1 MNTLSNFQFH
11 KFNITSPRNFYNSY
25 EFTNRQKSRTNPNG
39 FLNSNNTLNNNRYNN
54 ITPTFFS
61 QQIPSKTNMNR
72 LNKLSQDKF
81 PTKKIINTD
90 FESILK
96 FGDSNK
102 IDELLPHMIYNDL
115 SFAKNNHLKLVLSKY
130 QNLLKYLFSQQQ
142 NLLNKNNKIET
153 MFNNKNS
160 NLNKKIKQL
169 ENEEFKM
176 DSLYKSNKN
185 TIDKLKEKIKNFKN
199 ILISSGKGNLI
210 PKNFSKTFNKNG
222 IYRCQICLGNA
233 FNTNED
239 LQQHYI
245 KEHYNITNKELN
257 TNNNS
262 NGKTDLTKSYLNK
275 KLSIFKNELQD
286 MILKKFQQN
295 NNGQNNISKIKLN
308 SQYNNNNNIKMSNF
322 NLLSNNEETK
332 NINDY
337 LDRLEYEQ
345 KEQYAQLNNKISQM
359 KNEVFNELK
368 NLKIKP
374 QITNENNQNKNQEQ
388 TNINL
393 NLNNANSQING
404 NIIGNINNEKIEIPI
419 NDEDHNNKK
428 IELNNP
434 QININ
439 IPENNDNNKSNFNN
453 INEDLKNTNNNNNF
467 NNDINNNFNTNN
479 NIENKI
485 NINNNEQKEQINLNP
500 FKSKESRGPENNEEF
515 INSNQP
521 KYDEEGRNNP
531 ININININNQ
541 ENNNNKERNENE
553 NKNNNINPST
563 VKYIDQKNIIEE
575 VSGRKESTMNNL
587 TQNNI
592 SNPQNI
598 SMDKEEKFF
607 TNTGDSVN
615 ENGLRGMNQKLN
627 NKNISHFS
635 FNKEDQEPM
644 EKDEFINKI
653 KERDENVLLD
663 KDKNLSQIEIN
674 YDVINV
680 KNENNLEQK
689 KENLIKEQ
697 ENKYL
702 NDNLQN
708 LEVADYENIIKN
720 IMKDTKEKIGKDKKY
735 KEFFDNLIHNKD
747 LVDLDLLF
755 KDLQISTINT
765 NTNANEIG
773 SKINIANTNQISG
786 LGDSKNISKNI
797 SMQKSN
803 NYSRNLDFLERKR
816 NSDFL

>member
-11 KFNITSPRNFYNSY
+11 KFNISSPRNFYNSY
-25 EFTNRQKSRTNPNG
+25 EFTNRKKSRTNSNG
-39 FLNSNNTLNNNRYNN
+39 FYYNNTVDKKTLNNNRYNN
-54 ITPTFFS
+54 IIPTFFS
-61 QQIPSKTNMNR
+61 QQIPSKNNMNK
-72 LNKLSQDKF
+72 LHKLSQDKF
-81 PTKKIINTD
+81 PSKKITNTD
-90 FESILK
+90 FETVLK

-115 SFAKNNHLKLVLSKY
+115 SFAKNNHLRLVLSKY

-142 NLLNKNNKIET
+142 SLLNKNNKIET

-160 NLNKKIKQL
+160 NLNRKIKQL
-169 ENEEFKM
+169 ENDEYKM

-185 TIDKLKEKIKNFKN
+185 TIEKLKEKIKNYKN

-210 PKNFSKTFNKNG
+210 PKNFSKNFNKNG
-222 IYRCQICLGNA
+222 IYRCQICLGKT

-245 KEHYNITNKELN
+245 KEHYNIANKEIN
-257 TNNNS
+257 INNNNNNNVKS
-262 NGKTDLTKSYLNK
+262 DLTKSYFNK

-295 NNGQNNISKIKLN
+295 NNENNNISKIKLN

-322 NLLSNNEETK
+322 NLLSNDEDNK

-368 NLKIKP
+368 NLTIKP
-374 QITNENNQNKNQEQ
+374 QIINENNQNKNQEQ
-388 TNINL
+388 SNTNI

-404 NIIGNINNEKIEIPI
+404 NIIGNINNEKIQTPI
-419 NDEDHNNKK
+419 NNEDNNNKK

-434 QININ
+434 QIDIN
-439 IPENNDNNKSNFNN
+439 IPDNNNN
-453 INEDLKNTNNNNNF
+453 INNFNTNNDFKDVNTNNNF
-467 NNDINNNFNTNN
+467 HNDVNNNFNTNN
-479 NIENKI
+479 NIENKT
-485 NINNNEQKEQINLNP
+485 NTNNNVQNEQINLNP
-500 FKSKESRGPENNEEF
+500 FKSKESKDHENNEFTDNNKNEV
-515 INSNQP
+515 INSNKP
-521 KYDEEGRNNP
+521 NNDEEERNRQ
-531 ININININNQ
+531 INTNNQ
-541 ENNNNKERNENE
+541 ENNENR
-553 NKNNNINPST
+553 NNNINPST

-592 SNPQNI
+592 ANPQNI
-598 SMDKEEKFF
+598 SLDKEEKFF

-615 ENGLRGMNQKLN
+615 ENALTGLNQKLY

-635 FNKEDQEPM
+635 FKKENQEPM

-689 KENLIKEQ
+689 KDNLIKEQ
-697 ENKYL
+697 EKKYL
-702 NDNLQN
+702 NDNLEN
-708 LEVADYENIIKN
+708 LEMADYENIIKN

-735 KEFFDNLIHNKD
+735 KEFFDNIITKKD
-747 LVDLDLLF
+747 LVELDLLF
-755 KDLQISTINT
+755 KDLQISTINANEKESKLNIY
-765 NTNANEIG
+765 NTN
-773 SKINIANTNQISG
+773 KISA

-797 SMQKSN
+797 SMKKSN
-803 NYSRNLDFLERKR
+803 NYSRNLDFLERKK